1 VQAAYEVDAEGQLR
15 MPLPARC
22 PLGED
27 GSPCRVLAH
36 HRRERKSGPEHP
48 VAVCR
53 CHTHGVSFTVYPP
66 GHVPYGRIA
75 MVAADSEGRRVRGD
89 ALGSTVLSA
98 VLDASEGE
106 GEIGDD
112 GAGASRAHR
121 RTQGRRIGLC
131 AAIVGIGGVLSEQV
145 RGRIADALSVPLL
158 TLRAMAQTYAA
169 SRSMRERAGAVR
181 RVLKYMDLAR
191 RRIGLL
197 VAGHF
202 AGLWGRPSYWDPCS
216 QMLRALV

>member
-15 MPLPARC
+15 MPQPARC

-75 MVAADSEGRRVRGD
+75 MAAADSEGRQIRGD
-89 ALGSTVLSA
+89 ALGSTVFSA
-98 VLDASEGE
+98 VLDASERE
-106 GEIGDD
+106 GEVGQD
-112 GAGASRAHR
+112 AMRASQTHR

-131 AAIVGIGGVLSEQV
+131 AAIVGIGGGLSEQV
-145 RGRIADALSVPLL
+145 RGRIADALSVSLL
-158 TLRAMAQTYAA
+158 TLRDMAQTYAA
-169 SRSMRERAGAVR
+169 SRSMCERASAVLV
-181 RVLKYMDLAR
+181 VLKYMDLAR
-191 RRIGLL
+191 RRTGLL

-202 AGLWGRPSYWDPCS
+202 AGVWGRPSYWDPCS